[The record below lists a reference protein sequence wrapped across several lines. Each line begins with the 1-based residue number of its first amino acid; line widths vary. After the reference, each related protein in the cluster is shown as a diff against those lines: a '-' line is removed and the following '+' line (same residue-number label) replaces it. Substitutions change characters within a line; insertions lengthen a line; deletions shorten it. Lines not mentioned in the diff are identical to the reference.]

1 MGKIAA
7 AAAVF
12 TAAAVTL
19 AAQDSTPVFRAGTT
33 LVEFTIVA
41 TDRDGQPVTDLTQ
54 NDVTIVQNGK
64 PQPVAFF
71 RFEGSAFGPG
81 AVEASH
87 EPIAPGIF
95 TNRSEYFP
103 GPARNVTAIVIDT
116 LNTVP
121 EDQVAVKAH
130 VMQYLRALALLASAF
145 DGPLAAR
152 DCAAIEDSR
161 WGLDSA
167 RAAGMWTVG
176 IAQTY
181 PPEELAGADLVV
193 ATIADLDLRALAAL
207 CK

>member
-1 MGKIAA
+1 MRRIAA

-19 AAQDSTPVFRAGTT
+19 AAQDSTPIFRAGTT

-41 TDRDGQPVTDLTQ
+41 TDHNGQPVTDLTQ
-54 NDVTIVQNGK
+54 NDITIVQNGK

-81 AVEASH
+81 AAEVKH

-116 LNTVP
+116 LNTLP

-130 VMQYLRALALLASAF
+130 VMQYL
-145 DGPLAAR
+145 
-152 DCAAIEDSR
+152 
-161 WGLDSA
+161 A
-167 RAAGMWTVG
+167 RARSEHASRDICAGVEP
-176 IAQTY
+176 AN
-181 PPEELAGADLVV
+181 PPRLH
-193 ATIADLDLRALAAL
+193 R
-207 CK
+207 